1 MPHAAQH
8 AGRGEAEPGAG
19 GLTALAG
26 TRDGPDGQP
35 VPNITPDRATGIGD
49 WDTSDIVAL
58 LKTGR
63 TPEQGAVKG
72 AMREAVRDGLKFLTD
87 ADLQAIA
94 TYLQAQKPVAAQ

>member
-1 MPHAAQH
+1 ML
-8 AGRGEAEPGAG
+8 GAVKPS
-19 GLTALAG
+19 LALAG

-94 TYLQAQKPVAAQ
+94 TYLQAQKPVAAR